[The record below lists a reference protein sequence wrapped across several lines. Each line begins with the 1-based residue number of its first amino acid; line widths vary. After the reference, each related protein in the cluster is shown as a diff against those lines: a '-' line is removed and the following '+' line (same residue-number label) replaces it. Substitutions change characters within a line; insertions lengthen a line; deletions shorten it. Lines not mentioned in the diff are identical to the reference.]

1 MFNPEVWFARVAFLF
16 VATVL
21 ICLTHVR
28 MQEQNL
34 TTSSDIEM
42 PQLIAGLK

>member
-28 MQEQNL
+28 MQEQNQI
-34 TTSSDIEM
+34 TSSDIEM